1 MLNKL
6 YKAYGEPHRKYHTF
20 EHILRMFQI
29 AQQRGLALTEAQVFA
44 VWFHDVVY
52 NIPVS
57 GKSNEALSV
66 VTAYEW
72 LFNSNH
78 TIELA
83 HEVANIILATEK
95 VLEPGAPEL
104 TDAAWQVVGLD
115 LYDLGTYRYWHN
127 RDLIRE
133 EMAHLS
139 DEQWKEGRSKF
150 LRMLLDKGTI
160 IMGGSFFNRTENGV
174 WHGNAVRNIEIELKQ
189 LEEEGST

>member
-29 AQQRGLALTEAQVFA
+29 AQQRGLALTGAQVFA

-95 VLEPGAPEL
+95 VLQPGVPEL
-104 TDAAWQVVGLD
+104 KDAEWQVVGLD

-139 DEQWKEGRSKF
+139 DEQWGEARSKF
-150 LRMLLDKGTI
+150 LQVLLDKGTI
-160 IMGGSFFNRTENGV
+160 IGGTFFTDQAESNG
-174 WHGNAVRNIEIELKQ
+174 WHYIAVGNIERELKQ
-189 LEEEGST
+189 LEEGST